1 MFKAKLVLHMSMK
14 NCLLYKYYSPHGI
27 NSVLN
32 QLKAVDIFQFGHLIR
47 ALHALALYYDSN

>member
-32 QLKAVDIFQFGHLIR
+32 HLKAVDIFQFGHLIR
-47 ALHALALYYDSN
+47 ALHALAL